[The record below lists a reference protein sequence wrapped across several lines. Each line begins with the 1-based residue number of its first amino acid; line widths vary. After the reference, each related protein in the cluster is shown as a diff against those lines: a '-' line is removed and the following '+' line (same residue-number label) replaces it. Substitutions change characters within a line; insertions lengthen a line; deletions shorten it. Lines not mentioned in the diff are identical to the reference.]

1 LSHISLH
8 EVQGKREGEMRNPD
22 RRLVGQRGP
31 ADGARECDELEAS
44 APVEDA
50 CEPLRDPMA
59 PDYEALARELILS
72 EYRDSRDA
80 AGIL

>member
-1 LSHISLH
+1 
-8 EVQGKREGEMRNPD
+8 MRNPD
-22 RRLVGQRGP
+22 RRLVDQRGP
-31 ADGARECDELEAS
+31 ADGARACDELEAS
-44 APVEDA
+44 ASVEEA

-59 PDYEALARELILS
+59 PDYEALAREVILS